1 MQPNRKQT
9 GGREDTVLEQGRTLL
24 IANPAAR
31 SGDGAKATAVA
42 VRQLKAALPDGRFE
56 AVRTMQPHHAEALA
70 RDARA
75 FDTVLALGGDG
86 IIHEAAN
93 GLMSIPENERP
104 ALGIIPMGSGND
116 YARTLGMSTVPE
128 QACTQLLSAQPH
140 ALDLGCANGEYFTET
155 LSFGA
160 DAAIAL
166 DTMERRQRAGKSSP
180 LLYLQSGV
188 DQMVHHLEAIPYTGT
203 FDDEPVEGRSITFAV
218 QIGPTYGGGFHIC
231 PSAQPDDGLFDIC
244 IAHPPASMMRA
255 LHVFFRAKNGN
266 HTGFRQIELRQ
277 AARIRLAFE
286 AAPPCQADGER
297 MEARTFA
304 IDICPHA
311 LRVLMPDLT

>member
-1 MQPNRKQT
+1 M
-9 GGREDTVLEQGRTLL
+9 LEQGRTLL

-42 VRQLKAALPDGRFE
+42 VRQLRATLPEGRFQ

-70 RDARA
+70 ADAAA
-75 FDTVLALGGDG
+75 FDTVLVLGGDG

-93 GLMSIPENERP
+93 GLMRIPAPQRP
-104 ALGIIPMGSGND
+104 ALGIIPVGSGND
-116 YARTLGMSTVPE
+116 YARTLGMAFEPE
-128 QACTQLLSAQPH
+128 QACAQLLSAQPH

-155 LSFGA
+155 LSFGV

-166 DTMERRQRAGKSSP
+166 DTMERRKRAGKSSP

-188 DQMVHHLEAIPYTGT
+188 DQMVHHLAAIPYTAT
-203 FDDEPVEGRSITFAV
+203 FDGEQVEGRSITFAV
-218 QIGPTYGGGFHIC
+218 QIGPTYGGGFRIC
-231 PSAQPDDGLFDIC
+231 PDAQPDDGLFDIC
-244 IAHPPASMMRA
+244 IAHPPAGMVRA
-255 LHVFFRAKNGN
+255 LHVFFRAKSGN

-277 AARIRLAFE
+277 AAHIRLAFD

-304 IDICPHA
+304 IDICPQA
-311 LRVLMPDLT
+311 LRVLVPDLA